1 MRHTLTEY
9 QHRCVELIIGQIR
22 EYLGL
27 RYAQTTRANPRFKEC
42 WADLEWQ
49 QIQQVRNIL
58 ENDKAWGP
66 KRYVVAEL
74 LCGDDK
80 QKIKDLFTATNQ
92 NTIQTEVVEK
102 HEKIT
107 HTTGDVMEIH
117 DFRTLYEAIDPAI
130 ATITSVMQ
138 VYIWWDM
145 LDAAHC
151 ARFQLKLERVKE
163 IESGNI
169 APWRDYY
176 IDLLRTPE
184 SEPST
189 QDMLLYELAELKY
202 SVDQFQR
209 RREGESG
216 YQIIIARAGIG
227 TDEGTDRLIS
237 TIARQ
242 QVLLKS
248 IEEGTAPDDRVK
260 QQIARALNTDVEHLT
275 TEQVTKYLKSLMAE
289 EKGKLRAALDVE
301 SEGEPYNFKLAQAEA
316 MKKKFEDV
324 AGDKDV
330 PSPSRPSTASSAAVS
345 LPK

>member
-1 MRHTLTEY
+1 MRHALTEY
-9 QHRCVELIIGQIR
+9 QHRCVELIIGQVR

-49 QIQQVRNIL
+49 QIQQLRNVL

-66 KRYVVAEL
+66 KRYVIAEL

-80 QKIKDLFTATNQ
+80 TKVKDLFTATNQ

-138 VYIWWDM
+138 VYIWWDL

-163 IESGNI
+163 IEAGNI
-169 APWRDYY
+169 APYRDYY

-189 QDMLLYELAELKY
+189 QDMFMYELGELKY

-209 RREGESG
+209 RRDGEPG

-227 TDEGTDRLIS
+227 KDEGVDRLIS

-242 QVLLKS
+242 QMLLSS
-248 IEEGTAPDDRVK
+248 IEGGTPPDDRVK
-260 QQIARALNTDVEHLT
+260 QQIARALNTEADQLT
-275 TEQVTKYLKSLMAE
+275 NEQILKYLRTLMND

-316 MKKKFEDV
+316 MKKKFAAV
-324 AGDKDV
+324 AGDRDV
-330 PSPSRPSTASSAAVS
+330 PTPGRTPTSSGVNAQQ
-345 LPK
+345 

>member
-1 MRHTLTEY
+1 MRHALTDY

-27 RYAQTTRANPRFKEC
+27 RYAQTTRANPRFREC

-49 QIQQVRNIL
+49 QIQQLRNVI
-58 ENDKAWGP
+58 ESDKAWGP
-66 KRYVVAEL
+66 KRYLVAEL
-74 LCGDDK
+74 LCGDEK
-80 QKIKDLFTATNQ
+80 NKVRDLFTATNQ
-92 NTIQTEVVEK
+92 NTIQSEVVEK

-130 ATITSVMQ
+130 STITSVMQ
-138 VYIWWDM
+138 VYIWWDL

-151 ARFQLKLERVKE
+151 ARFQLKLERIKE

-169 APWRDYY
+169 APYRDYY
-176 IDLLRTPE
+176 VDLLRTPE

-189 QDMLLYELAELKY
+189 DDILLYEMTELKY
-202 SVDQFQR
+202 TVDQFVR
-209 RREGESG
+209 RREGEPG
-216 YQIIIARAGIG
+216 YQIIIARAGLS
-227 TDEGTDRLIS
+227 TDEGVDRLIS

-248 IEEGTAPDDRVK
+248 IEDGAPAEDRVK
-260 QQIARALNTDVEHLT
+260 QQIARALNTDSDHLT
-275 TEQVTKYLKSLMAE
+275 ADQIIKYLKNLIGE

-301 SEGEPYNFKLAQAEA
+301 AEGEPYNFKLAQAEA
-316 MKKKFEDV
+316 MKKKYQAVIGDRSIPSSRSSTNSGV
-324 AGDKDV
+324 A
-330 PSPSRPSTASSAAVS
+330 A
-345 LPK
+345 LPT